1 VRLIKIF
8 KKNKHASQAEFDM
21 STKLNRECIVCRD
34 WEEAKNAKIPITEQL
49 KMLDDY
55 YNGEHYSKEQL
66 QALAEKNGWYFVPP
80 VLTDCF
86 KVVEQSIDTD
96 APDFLF
102 MGRDD
107 DLDSTLAKERQDLV
121 NYVVYNNHLDE
132 MMSENERNLGKAK
145 NAFWKVSWDS
155 EKQFGSEKGD
165 IVIGN
170 PDPANIF
177 PDPSAY
183 TIDDCEYLIYAYR
196 MHIKKARRVFGAI
209 IDEIATDNL
218 HCETEIYN
226 QISYDNISSGY
237 SSSKVQFYDNTIQV
251 LEYWFKQPDDGKVKI
266 DKVNY
271 SWKAGDIACC
281 IIIDKQEVKYIPNY
295 WQNTC
300 RSGNQYYP
308 FVKYERVG
316 VSKSFWSRSDI
327 ENIKDLVEA
336 GDKELMST
344 LLNNMY
350 NSQDI
355 IIQEEEALADGDTIS
370 NEPGSVITVRQGKM
384 GAVKRLGNTANST
397 NSISTINWIQNQIEE
412 TNGNS
417 GINAGE
423 KPPSNV
429 NTFSGMAL
437 LAEQGQKRVKTKMA
451 PRNLAFRRLYEL
463 IDWHVLEFYNTD
475 RVLTVRGK
483 DGISK
488 MFKFNSDKF
497 KTLDNDKFNKKVE
510 DYMNSKDGMEM
521 PDKDYY
527 KMREEMKYYPR
538 IDTEIILTDPIAKS
552 RAMAIQASSEIM
564 KSLDNLNPIKA
575 KLLKSQV
582 ELMGLPNQQE
592 IFDAIDE
599 VLKQIEEAKK
609 QEEMLK
615 AQALQQQQAV
625 NGGQPPNN
633 INQGGGNGAEK
644 IQQMQQMQQQQMQ
657 MQGQQQI

>member
-1 VRLIKIF
+1 
-8 KKNKHASQAEFDM
+8 M
-21 STKLNRECIVCRD
+21 STKENRECIVCRD
-34 WEEAKNAKIPITEQL
+34 WEEAKTAKIPITEQL
-49 KMLDDY
+49 KLLDDY
-55 YNGEHYSKEQL
+55 YNGDHYSREQI
-66 QALAEKNGWYFVPP
+66 QALAEKNGWEFIPP
-80 VLTDCF
+80 VITDCF

-96 APDFLF
+96 VPDFLF

-121 NYVVYNNHLDE
+121 NYVVYNNHIDE

-145 NAFWKVSWDS
+145 NAFWKISWDS
-155 EKQFGSEKGD
+155 EKQFGSDKGD

-177 PDPSAY
+177 PDPAAY
-183 TIDDCEYLIYAYR
+183 NIDDCEYLFYAYR
-196 MHIKKARRVFGAI
+196 LHIKKARRIFGDI

-218 HCETEIYN
+218 HYETEIYN
-226 QISYDNISSGY
+226 QVSYENASNKY
-237 SSSKVQFYDNTIQV
+237 SYSNAKTQFYDNTIQV
-251 LEYWFKQPDDGKVKI
+251 LEYWFRQPDDGKCKI
-266 DKVNY
+266 NKVNY
-271 SWKAGDIACC
+271 SWKAGDIACS
-281 IIIDKQEVKYIPNY
+281 IVIDKKEVKYIPNY

-300 RSGNQYYP
+300 RSGNQSYP

-355 IIQEEEALADGDTIS
+355 ILQEEESLSDGDSIS
-370 NEPGSVITVRQGKM
+370 NEPGSIVTVRQGKIN
-384 GAVKRLGNTANST
+384 AVRRLGNVANST
-397 NSISTINWIQNQIEE
+397 NSLNTINWLQNQIEE
-412 TNGNS
+412 TNGNN
-417 GINAGE
+417 GVNAGE

-429 NTFSGMAL
+429 TTFSGMAL
-437 LAEQGQKRVKTKMA
+437 LAEQGQKRVKTKMT

-475 RVLTVRGK
+475 RILTIRGK

-497 KTLDNDKFNKKVE
+497 KKLDKDKFEAGIDKFSVE
-510 DYMNSKDGMEM
+510 NDGAEM
-521 PDKDYY
+521 PDKDYFEL
-527 KMREEMKYYPR
+527 REKLTYYPR

-552 RAMAIQASSEIM
+552 KAMAVQAVSEIM

-582 ELMGLPNQQE
+582 ELMGLPNKQE
-592 IFDAIDE
+592 ILDAIDE
-599 VLKQIEEAKK
+599 VLKQQEDARK
-609 QEEMLK
+609 QEEMIK
-615 AQALQQQQAV
+615 AQMMQQQQPQQAV
-625 NGGQPPNN
+625 N
-633 INQGGGNGAEK
+633 INQGGGNGAEE
-644 IQQMQQMQQQQMQ
+644 MQQMQQQQMQ
-657 MQGQQQI
+657 MQGQQI